1 MEAITSRALLLAG
14 VGGQACRTDY
24 AVLDADACRRDKRA
38 ARIAHIRAALGH
50 VSSVAKPLPQ
60 AKRWKA
66 FVDDGVAKITRPPP
80 PWLPPEPLALTG

>member
-1 MEAITSRALLLAG
+1 MPDRPHL
-14 VGGQACRTDY
+14 
-24 AVLDADACRRDKRA
+24 LDADACRRDKLA
-38 ARIAHIRAALGH
+38 ALIANIRAALGH
-50 VSSVAKPLPQ
+50 VRSVAEQLPQ